1 MTLKTLMQRMS
12 GRQISIAPLVTFRII
27 FGIMMMAGTAR
38 FMALGWIDDHYVRPS
53 FHFKYY
59 GFEWVPVLPAEALYA
74 VHVLLI
80 LSALFVTL
88 GLFYRLAAIVQFV
101 LFSYTELIDLTY
113 YLNHYYFISLAALLL
128 ILVPANRY
136 LALDVLRK
144 PKTFSNSVPA
154 WCINIFRLQLAI
166 VYIYAGLAKI
176 NHDWLIEALPLRIWL
191 PAGDKIPLL
200 GPLFGW
206 EYAPHLFSWFGMIYD
221 TTIIFWLMWTPSRPW
236 AYASVIVFHL
246 LTGILFQIGVFPVI
260 MVGATLIFFS
270 DSFHQ
275 KLHLWLAKLLHRPQ
289 MVFLS
294 RSEQVPWHP
303 HPAAALATGVFL
315 SAYFIFQL
323 LFPWRFAL
331 YPGNMFWTEQGYRFG
346 WRVMLMEKAGT
357 ATFYVRDSRTG
368 REGQVFNHEFLNTH
382 QEKQMAMQPDMIL
395 QFAHHLGRHYEQSGV
410 YKPKVR
416 AEVFVTFNGRP
427 GKLLIDPN
435 LDLMTVR
442 DGWSHKNWIT
452 SEYTEKADHHRNF
465 APRSTNPGTHLKA
478 QTD

>member
-1 MTLKTLMQRMS
+1 MSLKTLMQRIFS
-12 GRQISIAPLVTFRII
+12 RQLSIAPLVTFRII

-38 FMALGWIDDHYVRPS
+38 FMALGWIEDHYVRPA
-53 FHFKYY
+53 FHFRYF

-88 GLFYRLAAIVQFV
+88 GLFYRLAAILQFV
-101 LFSYTELIDLTY
+101 LFTYTELIDLTY

-136 LALDVLRK
+136 LALDVVLK
-144 PKTFSNSVPA
+144 PGTFRNRVPA
-154 WCINIFRLQLAI
+154 WSVNIFRLQLAI

-176 NHDWLIEALPLRIWL
+176 NHDWLIEALPLKIWL

-200 GPLFGW
+200 GPLFAW
-206 EYAPHLFSWFGMIYD
+206 EYAPHLFSWIGMIYD
-221 TTIIFWLMWTPSRPW
+221 TTIIFWLMWAPSRPW

-275 KLHLWLAKLLHRPQ
+275 RLHTWLAKVFHRPQ
-289 MVFLS
+289 LKYLN
-294 RSEQVPWHP
+294 QTDHINWQP
-303 HPAAALATGVFL
+303 HSPAAKATGAFL
-315 SAYFIFQL
+315 TVYFMVQL
-323 LFPWRFAL
+323 LFPWRYLL

-368 REGQVFNHEFLNTH
+368 KEGQVFNEEFLNPH

-395 QFAHHLGRHYEQSGV
+395 QYAHHLGRHYEKSGV
-410 YKPKVR
+410 HKPMVR
-416 AEVFVTFNGRP
+416 AEVFVTLNGRP
-427 GKLLIDPN
+427 GRLLIDPN
-435 LDLMTVR
+435 LDLMTVK
-442 DGWSHKNWIT
+442 DGWAHKTWIT
-452 SEYTEKADHHRNF
+452 SGHTEKPDNHRKF
-465 APRSTNPGTHLKA
+465 APHSLSEGNPN
-478 QTD
+478 